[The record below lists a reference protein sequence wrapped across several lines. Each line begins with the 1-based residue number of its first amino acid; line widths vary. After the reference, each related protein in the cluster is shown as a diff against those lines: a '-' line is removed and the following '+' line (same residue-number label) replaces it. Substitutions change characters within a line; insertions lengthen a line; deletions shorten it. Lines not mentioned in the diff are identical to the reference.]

1 MNMASSSLAKVQGLR
16 DGYGKLERIFIIWE
30 PLPMNR
36 SSAVNDFR
44 QARRKANLHKI
55 LALFSRRDVGLLSYE
70 EVRKKLKAVESSRRE
85 LKEIPMD
92 SIIGSVGRYTDFTR
106 SFLPQHDEDED
117 RWAKVHVAMMGD
129 TGLPPI
135 EVYQIG
141 ETFFVVDGH
150 HRVSIARQIGAP
162 TIEAYVRQVQ
172 TKVPLSPQDQ
182 ASDLIIKSEYAD
194 FLDHTRLDKIRPEA
208 NLEVT
213 EPGQYE
219 VLEEHISVHRYF
231 MGIDQGREIPY
242 EEAVAHWY
250 DEIYFPIVEV
260 IRERG
265 ILRDFPKRT
274 ETDLFLWISE
284 HRASLEE
291 ALEWE
296 IDPATAA
303 EDLVEEIS
311 PDSGKAA
318 LRFGRKLLDI
328 VTPDS
333 LESGPPPGVWRKE
346 HIPYHRRD
354 RLFIDV
360 LAPVRGDESGWYAL
374 EQAIRIVR
382 KEEGHLRGLLVV
394 PYKKDR
400 EGEYARFVREE
411 FQDRCQKAGLEG
423 SLVVEVGTIARKI
436 CERAR
441 WNDLIVM
448 NLSHPPQKEPT
459 AKLSSGFRTIVRRCP
474 VPILAV
480 KEKPSELTKALLAYD
495 GSRKAREGL
504 FIAAY
509 TAIYWEIPLVVVAI
523 NEKGEDTKKILQQAS
538 EYLQSRGTNAKLIT
552 KVGDVTEA
560 ILQTAEEE
568 AADWIIMGGYGMNP
582 IIEVTLGSAV
592 DQVLRES
599 EIPIL
604 ICR

>member
-1 MNMASSSLAKVQGLR
+1 MS
-16 DGYGKLERIFIIWE
+16 
-30 PLPMNR
+30 R
-36 SSAVNDFR
+36 SQAVNDFR
-44 QARRKANLHKI
+44 QARRKANLQKI
-55 LALFSRRDVGLLSYE
+55 LAFFSGRVVELLSYD

-117 RWAKVHVAMMGD
+117 RWAKVHVAMMSD
-129 TGLPPI
+129 AGLPPI

-141 ETFFVVDGH
+141 ETFFVLDGH
-150 HRVSIARQIGAP
+150 HRVSIARQMGTP
-162 TIEAYVRQVQ
+162 SIEAYVRQVH

-182 ASDLIIKSEYAD
+182 AGDLIIKSEYAD
-194 FLDHTRLDKIRPEA
+194 FLDHTQLDKIRPDA

-213 EPGQYE
+213 EIGQYE

-242 EEAVAHWY
+242 EKAVAHWY

-260 IRERG
+260 IREKG
-265 ILRDFPKRT
+265 ILQDFPERT

-291 ALEWE
+291 SLEWE

-303 EDLVEEIS
+303 EDLVDEIGS
-311 PDSGKAA
+311 DSGKAA
-318 LRFGRKLLDI
+318 LHIRKKLLDI

-333 LESGPPPGVWRKE
+333 LETGPPPGVWRKE
-346 HIPYHRRD
+346 HVSYHRKD

-360 LAPVRGDESGWYAL
+360 LAPVSGDEPGWYAL
-374 EQAIRIVR
+374 EQAIHVVR
-382 KEEGHLRGLLVV
+382 KEEGRLRGLLVV
-394 PYKKDR
+394 PSEEDR
-400 EGEYARFVREE
+400 EGEYVQVVRGE

-441 WNDLIVM
+441 WNDLIIM
-448 NLSHPPQKEPT
+448 NLSHPPSKEPI

-480 KEKPSELTKALLAYD
+480 KDKPSELTKALLAYD
-495 GSRKAREGL
+495 GSPKAREGL

-509 TAIYWEIPLVVVAI
+509 VAICWEIPLAVVAI
-523 NEKGEDTKKILQQAS
+523 NEKGEDTKKILHQAS
-538 EYLQSRGTNAKLIT
+538 DYFTRRGANAKLIT
-552 KVGDVTEA
+552 KVGDVAGA
-560 ILQTAEEE
+560 ILQTAQEE
-568 AADWIIMGGYGMNP
+568 AADWIIMGGYGTNP
-582 IIEVTLGSAV
+582 IIEVALGSAV

-599 EIPIL
+599 EIPVL